1 MSASDQP
8 VTVCI
13 TYDLADGITREEF
26 RRWSSEIDQ
35 PTVLKLPGIN
45 RYDIFE
51 VDRVEEGG
59 PMPDIIDVIEAESL
73 DAWLAADG
81 HPSMT
86 EIVSDFFERICKE
99 GSIRTYYTTKI
110 EPQADVASE

>member
-1 MSASDQP
+1 MSASTQR

-35 PTVLKLPGIN
+35 PTVMKLPGIR
-45 RYDIFE
+45 RYEIFE

-59 PMPDIIDVIEAESL
+59 PMPDILDVVEAESL
-73 DAWLAADG
+73 EAWLAADR

-86 EIVSDFFERICKE
+86 GIVSDFFGRICKE
-99 GSIRTYYTTKI
+99 DSIRTYYTTKI
-110 EPQADVASE
+110 ENHK